1 MNGWRGACSHCLSP
15 EVICSTDRRQY
26 KGNKS
31 LDRHSSDQMSFR
43 HAHQLHGRT
52 FLLASGRVSDVWRLN
67 SSTKLPRPPKLSL
80 CVFHPLPLFRCSSI
94 FHSLRFSLFSFLRVF
109 VSSFGFLSL
118 PLPFFFVNK
127 RLAESSPWEQEQP
140 LGGSRSVTSALRSP
154 CFVTET
160 RLIC

>member
-1 MNGWRGACSHCLSP
+1 MNGRRGACSHCLSP
-15 EVICSTDRRQY
+15 EVICSTDQRQY

-43 HAHQLHGRT
+43 HAHQLHRRT

-94 FHSLRFSLFSFLRVF
+94 FHSLRFSSFSFVPVF
-109 VSSFGFLSL
+109 VSSSLLSVSFLFL
-118 PLPFFFVNK
+118 FPFSSSIKGWRNP
-127 RLAESSPWEQEQP
+127 RHGSRNNHLAEVDP
-140 LGGSRSVTSALRSP
+140 SR
-154 CFVTET
+154 
-160 RLIC
+160 RLYEARAS

>member
-1 MNGWRGACSHCLSP
+1 MNGRRGACSHCLSP

-43 HAHQLHGRT
+43 HAHQLHART

-94 FHSLRFSLFSFLRVF
+94 FHSLRFSSFSFVRVF
-109 VSSFGFLSL
+109 VSSSLLSFSFLL
-118 PLPFFFVNK
+118 LFPFSSSIKGWRNP
-127 RLAESSPWEQEQP
+127 RHGSRNNHLAEVDP
-140 LGGSRSVTSALRSP
+140 SR
-154 CFVTET
+154 
-160 RLIC
+160 RLYEARAS